1 MTFCANWLRTSTAD
15 GVAAETTTFEAVG
28 VAAAETVDDD
38 DGDGIG
44 LCDEETIVFDVAPLL
59 MIFTNLDGVAGTA
72 VAKIVGAVDA
82 TALVGRGAVAG
93 ELDGTLGYKFKKWF
107 FLWKFSTKRIDFC
120 FEIIRT
126 WFDLLEYSA
135 RGRFRLISRFD
146 MFWAQ
151 VKREG
156 VVVYV
161 VIWFEMPEPKCPAS

>member
-1 MTFCANWLRTSTAD
+1 M
-15 GVAAETTTFEAVG
+15 AAETTTFEAVG

-93 ELDGTLGYKFKKWF
+93 ELDGTLGYKFKK
-107 FLWKFSTKRIDFC
+107 
-120 FEIIRT
+120 
-126 WFDLLEYSA
+126 
-135 RGRFRLISRFD
+135 
-146 MFWAQ
+146 
-151 VKREG
+151 
-156 VVVYV
+156 
-161 VIWFEMPEPKCPAS
+161 